1 MRAPGR
7 RWGALGLALVA
18 GLTAPPVAS
27 AQAPSEAEV
36 LVLGTYHFANPGRD
50 VVKLEVADVLGADK
64 QAEIGRVVEALT
76 RFRPTKIVVERTPAR
91 AAELDSLY
99 RAYRSGRHT
108 LSRNEIQQLGFRIAA
123 GLGHER
129 LYPADHPGEFPF
141 DALMAY
147 AQAHDTAFV
156 RFVGEELARI
166 GAEANR
172 LQSELTIGGILRA
185 MNDPADLARGHGLY
199 LRFARVGAGDG
210 FVGADLVAK
219 WYERN
224 IRIFANLR
232 RATEP
237 GDRVLVIF
245 GAGHAPI
252 LRELVAAD
260 PGLTLVDPLEFLP
273 AR

>member
-1 MRAPGR
+1 MRREGR
-7 RWGALGLALVA
+7 FRRALALALVV
-18 GLTAPPVAS
+18 GLPPPSA
-27 AQAPSEAEV
+27 AQAPAPPAARV
-36 LVLGTYHFANPGRD
+36 LILGSYHFANPGRD
-50 VVKLEVADVLGADK
+50 VVKTEVADVLAPAK

-76 RFRPTKIVVERTPAR
+76 RFRPTRIVVERTPAK

-99 RAYRSGRHT
+99 RAYRAGRHT
-108 LSRNEIQQLGFRIAA
+108 LSRDEIQQLGFRIAA

-141 DALMAY
+141 AALMAY
-147 AQAHDTAFV
+147 AQRHDTAFV

-185 MNDPADLARGHGLY
+185 MNDPADLARSHGLY
-199 LRFARVGAGDG
+199 LRFAPIGAGDG

-219 WYERN
+219 WFDRN

-232 RATEP
+232 RSTEP

-260 PGLTLVDPLEFLP
+260 PGLALVDPLEFLP